1 MYNNCAWIELIFL
14 SVYKHRRFIFF
25 GQNMLGVHVTC
36 FLGKDDVVRGHNF
49 IELAL
54 DNPNK
59 CRKVH
64 NIYLHH
70 KSEGE

>member
-1 MYNNCAWIELIFL
+1 
-14 SVYKHRRFIFF
+14 
-25 GQNMLGVHVTC
+25 MLGVHATC
-36 FLGKDDVVRGHNF
+36 FLGKNDVGRGHNF

-54 DNPNK
+54 DKPDI

-70 KSEGE
+70 KSKGE

>member
-1 MYNNCAWIELIFL
+1 MSLASLI
-14 SVYKHRRFIFF
+14 
-25 GQNMLGVHVTC
+25 
-36 FLGKDDVVRGHNF
+36 GKDDVVRGHNF